1 MLSSVGHCIQLC
13 VCVCQANDY
22 TVEVDSVLGLEDSVD
37 SMGLTLLSTHRA
49 TDRFKTL
56 TASN

>member
-1 MLSSVGHCIQLC
+1 MF
-13 VCVCQANDY
+13 QANDY
-22 TVEVDSVLGLEDSVD
+22 TVEIDSVGGLEETVD

-56 TASN
+56 AAST